1 MMYIWWRTMS
11 GKSHSARQDTLL
23 IVPQDEI
30 ISWFDVAKGLNE
42 SLTFSDEVK
51 FPFFLVCTSLNQ
63 GKTMSLL
70 ELF

>member
-1 MMYIWWRTMS
+1 MS

-51 FPFFLVCTSLNQ
+51 FPFFLVYTSLNQ